1 MKKQLK
7 SILLFIAVTFIILT
21 GCSKSDSLVPPA
33 VYNSPGQNTD
43 QTTTK
48 SASTPT
54 SVIAKADNKAAKR
67 TMVTITAPFIDI
79 GTYPIYPGTFTTTG
93 ALNIS
98 GTATM
103 DANFNADFTIA
114 HCIITLTDNYG
125 TITIHE
131 ECQFVTIPHNGT
143 WRIVSGT
150 GAYANLRGHGSNTM
164 SGPDELEEDLV
175 GVIHKNREESEDHD

>member
-33 VYNSPGQNTD
+33 VNKSPGQNTD
-43 QTTTK
+43 LTTTNDNAAQK
-48 SASTPT
+48 TASRRTP
-54 SVIAKADNKAAKR
+54 I
-67 TMVTITAPFIDI
+67 TITAPFIDI
-79 GTYPIYPGTFTTTG
+79 GTYPIFPGTFTTTG

-103 DANFNADFTIA
+103 DANFNADFTKA

-143 WRIVSGT
+143 WHIVSGT

-164 SGPDELEEDLV
+164 SGPRELEEDLV
-175 GVIHKNREESEDHD
+175 GVIHENREESEDHD

>member
-7 SILLFIAVTFIILT
+7 SILLFVAVTFIILT

-33 VYNSPGQNTD
+33 VNNSPGQNTD
-43 QTTTK
+43 LTATNDHDTQK
-48 SASTPT
+48 KT
-54 SVIAKADNKAAKR
+54 SRKQI
-67 TMVTITAPFIDI
+67 TITAPFIDI
-79 GTYPIYPGTFTTTG
+79 GTFPIFPGTFTTTG

-131 ECQFVTIPHNGT
+131 ECQFVTIPHNGK
-143 WRIVSGT
+143 WKIVSGT
-150 GAYANLRGHGSNTM
+150 GAYAHLRGHGTNTM
-164 SGPDELEEDLV
+164 SGPAELEEDLV
-175 GVIHKNREESEDHD
+175 GVINENGEKSEDLESEDHD

>member
-21 GCSKSDSLVPPA
+21 GCSISDSLVPPA
-33 VYNSPGQNTD
+33 VN
-43 QTTTK
+43 TTK

-54 SVIAKADNKAAKR
+54 TVIAKADDNASRKR
-67 TMVTITAPFIDI
+67 ASNPKMITITAPFIDV
-79 GTYPIYPGTFTTTG
+79 GTFPIFPGTFTTTG
-93 ALNIS
+93 ALTIS

-103 DANFNADFTIA
+103 AAKFNADFTIA
-114 HCIITLTDNYG
+114 NCIITLTDNNG

-131 ECQFVTIPHNGT
+131 ECQFVTIPHNGK
-143 WRIVSGT
+143 WYIISGT
-150 GAYANLRGHGSNTM
+150 GAYTNLRGHGTNTM

-175 GVIHKNREESEDHD
+175 GVIHENREESEDPD